1 MEPSGSIDGLAVAAE
16 ASVEDHYLHV
26 ALRSLVAKA
35 ENEGSVTSHL
45 AELQQKKRQL
55 MAEKR
60 DLKREEKN
68 LKRQKTRLQKNAAN
82 QLTSKELIEVLVI
95 QSNRE
100 STSYSSTAGSTGV
113 GQPDE
118 TGPAEGVAAEAQT
131 TPQES

>member
-1 MEPSGSIDGLAVAAE
+1 
-16 ASVEDHYLHV
+16 
-26 ALRSLVAKA
+26 
-35 ENEGSVTSHL
+35 
-45 AELQQKKRQL
+45 

-68 LKRQKTRLQKNAAN
+68 LKRQETRLHKNAAN

-95 QSNRE
+95 QSKRE
-100 STSYSSTAGSTGV
+100 STSYSSKFGSAGV

-118 TGPAEGVAAEAQT
+118 TGLAEDVAAAVET